1 MTDSFELLTG
11 GITSV
16 YNSIQKIKKLSMS
29 EIGLK
34 GVHAMCIYYL
44 YTTPDGLTAAE
55 LCIRCREDKA
65 AISRILSELE
75 SFEMITYQQAGP
87 QESRKYRAKAVL
99 TDKGRAYA
107 GQVSELIRQ
116 AVDAGRNGLTMEET
130 KTFYRVLY
138 HISDNLEQLISVLEE
153 KGQENS

>member
-16 YNSIQKIKKLSMS
+16 YKSIQKIKKLSMS

-65 AISRILSELE
+65 AISRILSELK
-75 SFEMITYQQAGP
+75 SFEMITYQQAAAL
-87 QESRKYRAKAVL
+87 RKAENTGQKLYLL
-99 TDKGRAYA
+99 TRDVPM
-107 GQVSELIRQ
+107 QVRSL
-116 AVDAGRNGLTMEET
+116 N
-130 KTFYRVLY
+130 
-138 HISDNLEQLISVLEE
+138 
-153 KGQENS
+153 